1 VNEDGERGRWSE
13 RGWGGSEDD
22 GVNEDGEFVKVKE
35 GVRAVEGVRV
45 GEGVRVEG
53 EQLEC
58 IPFPKKRSGTPDGE
72 GRRAAGPYS

>member
-1 VNEDGERGRWSE
+1 
-13 RGWGGSEDD
+13 
-22 GVNEDGEFVKVKE
+22 
-35 GVRAVEGVRV
+35 VEGVRV